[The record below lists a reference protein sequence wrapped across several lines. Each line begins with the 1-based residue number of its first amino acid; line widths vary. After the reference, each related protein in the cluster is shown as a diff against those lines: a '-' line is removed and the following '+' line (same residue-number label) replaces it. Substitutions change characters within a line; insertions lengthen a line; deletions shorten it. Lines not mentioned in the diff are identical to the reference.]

1 MFKILFFLLLIKS
14 NFSTG
19 FQIEKK
25 LLEKYDKRVRPV
37 KYYNESVNTTFSLK
51 INSLEFFKQK
61 EEKIKFNVELN
72 LYWKDYYL
80 KWDPKENNNIKSIKI
95 NPKKIWTPDIELYN
109 SGDYPELWTKNNEAR
124 LDYNGNIFLT
134 IPVLFTFSCFLDLN
148 DFPFDEQTCF
158 MNFGSWK
165 FSKKYLDIR
174 VIDPTTYKKPIIS
187 YKNFKHNEWDI
198 IGSKGKTDDIEY
210 NCCPGD
216 FFPTSVLTI
225 QLKRKSIKY
234 SIVIIM
240 SILLT
245 FSSINI
251 LLLSMEKYRRTFIL
265 VFIPLSI
272 IWVQLNV
279 SSKIPVIEHATRME
293 SILMLC
299 YYCCMICSFYSGI
312 LFCILNSELKF
323 LDKFGYK
330 INYNINYKNSIPHQK
345 NFDISNNNEK
355 VGRKY
360 KNIRDKIKI
369 IDNLI
374 KFFLVSIFITTFIVL
389 IFS

>member
-1 MFKILFFLLLIKS
+1 MFKILFFLLLFKP

-134 IPVLFTFSCFLDLN
+134 IPVLFTFSCFLDLD

-158 MNFGSWK
+158 MKFGSWK

-330 INYNINYKNSIPHQK
+330 INYNINYKNNVPHQK
-345 NFDISNNNEK
+345 TFDISNNNEK